1 MYITGVERRPVSP
14 LFKKAS
20 LILTGKL
27 FDKIG
32 YQIVMLMRF
41 IFIALLLSILSSSCK
56 KLFSYSAN
64 EIQLG
69 EKDRDQ
75 NIKNIERLQSKGQND
90 SFRFVVISDCQRFY
104 EEMDEFVEKIN
115 RYPDISFVV
124 LNGDMTDF
132 GLRSEYQWM
141 SERLQ
146 KLSFPFLVVIGN
158 HDMLG
163 NGRELYKQMFGPE
176 NFGFSYSG
184 YKFIALNSNSREVG
198 YNGSLPDTSW
208 LQQELSSTP
217 SQEKI
222 FVIAHLAPFSGDF
235 HRSLE
240 QAYVRILANNGNV
253 VYSIHGHEGIAYLG
267 QPYGPAVNYL
277 VVNSIKEK
285 SFVLINVNSN
295 AITVEE
301 IFF

>member
-1 MYITGVERRPVSP
+1 M
-14 LFKKAS
+14 
-20 LILTGKL
+20 LTRL
-27 FDKIG
+27 SFAI
-32 YQIVMLMRF
+32 
-41 IFIALLLSILSSSCK
+41 LLLSILTYSCK

-64 EIQLG
+64 EIQIE

-75 NIKNIERLQSKGQND
+75 NIKNIKRIQSKGQNEP
-90 SFRFVVISDCQRFY
+90 FRFVVISDTQRFY
-104 EEMDEFVEKIN
+104 EELDDFVEKIN
-115 RYPDISFVV
+115 RYPGISFVV

-132 GLRSEYQWM
+132 GLRSEYLWI

-146 KLSFPFLVVIGN
+146 RLSFPFIAVIGN

-184 YKFIALNSNSREVG
+184 YKFIALNSNSQEVG
-198 YNGSLPDTSW
+198 HDGSLPDTVW

-222 FVIAHLAPFSGDF
+222 FVFAHLAPYSGDF
-235 HRSLE
+235 NKSLE
-240 QAYVRILANNGNV
+240 QAYVRILANNGKV
-253 VYSIHGHEGIAYLG
+253 VYSIHGHEDVSYVG
-267 QPYGPAVNYL
+267 QPYGPPVNYL
-277 VVNSIKEK
+277 LVNSIKEK
-285 SFVLINVNSN
+285 SFVLITVNSN
-295 AITVEE
+295 DIKVEE

>member
-1 MYITGVERRPVSP
+1 
-14 LFKKAS
+14 
-20 LILTGKL
+20 
-27 FDKIG
+27 
-32 YQIVMLMRF
+32 MRF
-41 IFIALLLSILSSSCK
+41 LFVALLLSTLSSSCK

-64 EIQLG
+64 EIQIE

-75 NIKNIERLQSKGQND
+75 NIKNIERLQSKEPND

-104 EEMDEFVEKIN
+104 EEMDEFIEKIN
-115 RYPDISFVV
+115 GFPGISFLV
-124 LNGDMTDF
+124 LNGDITDF
-132 GLRSEYQWM
+132 GQRSEYLWISQ
-141 SERLQ
+141 RLQ

-184 YKFIALNSNSREVG
+184 HKFIALNSNSQEVG
-198 YNGSLPDTSW
+198 HNGSLPDTAW

-222 FVIAHLAPFSGDF
+222 FVFAHLAPFSGDF
-235 HRSLE
+235 DRSLE
-240 QAYVRILANNGNV
+240 QTYVRILTNNGNV
-253 VYSIHGHEGIAYLG
+253 IYSIHGHEDISYSG
-267 QPYGPAVNYL
+267 QPYGPPVNYL

-285 SFVLINVNSN
+285 SFVLINVKSN
-295 AITVEE
+295 DITVEE

>member
-1 MYITGVERRPVSP
+1 MKF
-14 LFKKAS
+14 LFA
-20 LILTGKL
+20 
-27 FDKIG
+27 
-32 YQIVMLMRF
+32 
-41 IFIALLLSILSSSCK
+41 ALLLSILSSSCK
-56 KLFSYSAN
+56 KLFSYNAN
-64 EIQLG
+64 EIQIE
-69 EKDRDQ
+69 EKDRNQ
-75 NIKNIERLQSKGQND
+75 NIKNIERLQSKEQKD

-104 EEMDEFVEKIN
+104 EEIDEFVGKIN

-124 LNGDMTDF
+124 LNGDITDF
-132 GLRSEYQWM
+132 GLRAEYLWISQ
-141 SERLQ
+141 RLQ

-184 YKFIALNSNSREVG
+184 YKFIALNSNSQEVG
-198 YNGSLPDTSW
+198 HNGSLPDTSW

-222 FVIAHLAPFSGDF
+222 FVFAHLAPFSGDF
-235 HRSLE
+235 DRSLE
-240 QAYVRILANNGNV
+240 QAYVKILASNGNV
-253 VYSIHGHEGIAYLG
+253 AYSIHGHEDISYLG
-267 QPYGPAVNYL
+267 QPYGPPVNYL
-277 VVNSIKEK
+277 VANSIKEE

-295 AITVEE
+295 DITVEE

>member
-1 MYITGVERRPVSP
+1 
-14 LFKKAS
+14 
-20 LILTGKL
+20 
-27 FDKIG
+27 
-32 YQIVMLMRF
+32 MRF
-41 IFIALLLSILSSSCK
+41 LFVALLLSILSSSCK
-56 KLFSYSAN
+56 KLFSYNAN
-64 EIQLG
+64 EIQIE
-69 EKDRDQ
+69 EKDRNQ
-75 NIKNIERLQSKGQND
+75 NIKNIERLQSKEQKD

-104 EEMDEFVEKIN
+104 EEIDEFVGKIN

-124 LNGDMTDF
+124 LNGDITDF
-132 GLRSEYQWM
+132 GLRAEYLWISQ
-141 SERLQ
+141 RLQ

-184 YKFIALNSNSREVG
+184 YKFIALNSNSQEVG
-198 YNGSLPDTSW
+198 HNDSLPDTSW

-222 FVIAHLAPFSGDF
+222 FVFAHLAPFSGDF
-235 HRSLE
+235 DRSLE
-240 QAYVRILANNGNV
+240 QAYVKILASNGNV
-253 VYSIHGHEGIAYLG
+253 AYSIHGHEDISYLG
-267 QPYGPAVNYL
+267 QPYGPPVNYL
-277 VVNSIKEK
+277 VANSIKEE

-295 AITVEE
+295 DITVEE